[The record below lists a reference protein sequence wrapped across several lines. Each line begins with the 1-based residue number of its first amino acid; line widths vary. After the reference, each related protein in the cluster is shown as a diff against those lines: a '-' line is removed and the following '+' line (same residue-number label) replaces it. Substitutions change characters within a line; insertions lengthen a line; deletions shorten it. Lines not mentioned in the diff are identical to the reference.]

1 MKKADM
7 KKHFGLST
15 TTLHDWD
22 KGKQGEKRRLLYQ
35 VLSSL
40 PVEYVK
46 QQQEL
51 LTLKEKVE
59 DYNSK

>member
-1 MKKADM
+1 MKKSDM
-7 KKHFGLST
+7 IKNFGLSN

-22 KGKQGEKRRLLYQ
+22 KGKQGDGRKLLYQ

-46 QQQEL
+46 QQKEL
-51 LTLKEKVE
+51 LTLRDKVE
-59 DYNSK
+59 KYNKD